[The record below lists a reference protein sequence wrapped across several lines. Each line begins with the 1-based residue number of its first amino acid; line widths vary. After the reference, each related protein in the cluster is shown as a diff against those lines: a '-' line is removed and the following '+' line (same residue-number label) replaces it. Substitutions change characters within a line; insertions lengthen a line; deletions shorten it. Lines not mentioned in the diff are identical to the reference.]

1 MKLLFSTNTIHPRD
15 RLAYWRE
22 EASKAFVT
30 HEFTSHV
37 GRDFYGAISASA
49 LGDIGLARMAGAPC
63 TVARTQQCLRGSN
76 DDDYLLCCTETG
88 TLRVRQDGRDATAGR
103 GNVFVLDPRR
113 PFTLSVIDT
122 TEGVFF
128 KIPRADLEARLGD
141 SATWTATLLPSAP
154 ASAIASEFLLK
165 TAECAAAIGHQSGMK
180 IAQQALDLFALA
192 MAPALGATAQL
203 SSPRATTLLRLKSII
218 ENELYSPAL
227 KPIAVAEAAR
237 ISVRYANSLL
247 AQEGTSLERYIMTR
261 RRDRCWQALESA
273 TNLSRT
279 IGDIA
284 YGHGFADLSHFSR
297 RFKERFGC
305 SPGEVRP
312 RTV

>member
-49 LGDIGLARMAGAPC
+49 LGDIGLAWMAGAPC

-122 TEGVFF
+122 SEGVFF

-154 ASAIASEFLLK
+154 ASAIAAEFLLK

-261 RRDRCWQALESA
+261 RLDRCRQALESA

>member
-22 EASKAFVT
+22 EASKAFVA

-37 GRDFYGAISASA
+37 GRDFYGEISAA
-49 LGDIGLARMAGAPC
+49 VLGDIGLARMVGAPC
-63 TVARTQQCLRGSN
+63 TVARTQDCLGGAT
-76 DDDYLLCCTETG
+76 DDDFLLCCPSTG
-88 TLRVRQDGRDATAGR
+88 TLSVHQDGRDATAGR
-103 GNVFVLDPRR
+103 GSVFVLDPRR
-113 PFTLSVIDT
+113 PFTLSVIET
-122 TEGVFF
+122 AEGVFF

-141 SATWTATLLPSAP
+141 SATWTARPLPSAP

-203 SSPRATTLLRLKSII
+203 SSPRSTTLLRLKSII
-218 ENELYSPAL
+218 ESELHDPAL
-227 KPIAVAEAAR
+227 KPVAVAEAAR

-247 AQEGTSLERYIMTR
+247 AQEGTSLERYIMMR
-261 RRDRCWQALESA
+261 RLDRCRQALESA

-284 YGHGFADLSHFSR
+284 YGFGFADLSHFSR
-297 RFKERFGC
+297 RFKERFGR

-312 RTV
+312 RSA